1 MPKKTT
7 TKSYT
12 AFHLFCGMG
21 GGAMGFAAA
30 RARLGNVEAVVENIG
45 GVDCDPIAVEDY
57 RLLTRSPGS
66 VLDLFTLDDYIDFHG
81 KIPPGWARLCGGR
94 PRPVDP
100 APLRLPDGSVLAA
113 KPSKKPRWREA
124 TPYDLLAAAGGRHPN
139 IVFLSPPCKSFSGL
153 LARRRCD
160 EAKYQALSRLVVR
173 GLFLT
178 MEAFKDDLPEF
189 VILENVPRIEQRGA
203 ELIERNIALLRSY
216 GYAVQTTIHD
226 CGEIAGGAAHRKRFI
241 LIARKLDK
249 VQPFLYEPPLREM
262 RSLGDEIFKLPLPFD
277 EVAGPM
283 HHLPNLHFKTW
294 LRLALIPPGGDWR
307 DLQRWAPGTFSVGRT
322 PFNNVWQVLEADE
335 PAPTVTSGAT
345 PTAGGPSVADPRLSD
360 RPGRHTNKLQVN
372 DPGKPARTVTGARVG
387 SGTIS
392 TPDPRLSDRAGRF
405 TDKFQVGDPGKPA
418 RTVTGTMDVQAGA
431 MSMADVR
438 MSLPEKSVTLR
449 VRSTEV
455 PAATITSRSGHWDSG
470 GQSVPDPRVGGSYH
484 NGSYGVQDPETPS
497 GAVSGS
503 ARECTG
509 SFSVPDP
516 RVSAEYRNGTLG
528 VGDPDQPGKTVVASA
543 DIWAPGESSTPDPR
557 VGRPYFNDSY
567 GVQDPAEP
575 SGTVTSDARASKGAF
590 SVPDVRVK
598 PSFEGNYGVVD
609 PDEPGGAVTGSA
621 EASTGRFSLP
631 EPRVAE
637 VRPAFWPEGV
647 PIVLSPH
654 TGCMHRPLTTLELMA
669 LQGFVETAGGI
680 EPLFDLLGGQR
691 LSTPTSRDTQ
701 AAWRGRIGNAV
712 PTEGA
717 RGMCE
722 TILMTLLANEAGQ
735 QPLPATPVWVKPDR
749 VLNYVLRQ
757 MAPDRYPTA
766 LEAL

>member
-7 TKSYT
+7 KKTFT

-30 RARLGNVEAVVENIG
+30 EARLGDAQAFIENIG
-45 GVDCDPIAVEDY
+45 GVDCDPMAIEDY
-57 RLLTRSPGS
+57 RLLTKSSGT
-66 VLDLFTLDDYIDFHG
+66 VLDLFTIDDYIDFHEG
-81 KIPPGWARLCGGR
+81 KLPPGWVKLCGGR
-94 PRPVDP
+94 PRPVDD
-100 APLRLPDGSVLAA
+100 APLRMPDGSVLLVA
-113 KPSKKPRWREA
+113 PGPRWREA
-124 TPYDLLAAAGGRHPN
+124 TPYDIQAAANFRTPN

-173 GLFLT
+173 GLFLAL
-178 MEAFKDDLPEF
+178 EAFKDDLPEF
-189 VILENVPRIEQRGA
+189 FILENVPRIEQRGA

-226 CGEIAGGAAHRKRFI
+226 CGEIAGGAAHRRRFI
-241 LIARKLDK
+241 LIARNTGK
-249 VQPFLYEPPLREM
+249 VQPFLYEPPLHEM

-277 EVAGPM
+277 ESAGPM
-283 HHLPNLHFKTW
+283 HHLPKLHFKTW

-322 PFNNVWQVLEADE
+322 PFNNVWQVLEACE

-360 RPGRHTNKLQVN
+360 RPGRHTCKLQVN
-372 DPGKPARTVTGARVG
+372 APERPAKTVTGARLG

-392 TPDPRLSDRAGRF
+392 TPDPRLSPRAGRF
-405 TDKFQVGDPGKPA
+405 TDKYQVGDPERPA

-431 MSMADVR
+431 MSLADVR

-449 VRSTEV
+449 VRPTDE

-470 GQSVPDPRVGGSYH
+470 GQSVPDPRVAGRYH
-484 NGSYGVQDPETPS
+484 NGSYGVQDPESPS
-497 GAVSGS
+497 GTVSGS

-516 RVSAEYRNGTLG
+516 RVAAEYRNGTLG
-528 VGDPDQPGKTVVASA
+528 VADSEQPGKTVVASA

-557 VGRPYFNDSY
+557 VGRNYYNGSY
-567 GVQDPAEP
+567 GVQDPATP
-575 SGTVTSDARASKGAF
+575 GDTVTANGRVGAGPF
-590 SVPDVRVK
+590 SVPDIRVK
-598 PSFEGNYGVVD
+598 PSLEGNYGVVD
-609 PDEPGGAVTGSA
+609 PAEPGGAVTGSA

-637 VRPAFWPEGV
+637 VRPEFWPKKV
-647 PIVLSPH
+647 PIILSPH

-669 LQGFVETAGGI
+669 LQGFVEIAGGL
-680 EPLFDLLGGQR
+680 EPLFSLLGR
-691 LSTPTSRDTQ
+691 KKLATPGSRDTQ

-712 PTEGA
+712 PPGGA
-717 RGMCE
+717 KGMAE

-735 QPLPATPVWVKPDR
+735 QPLPTTPVWVQPDR

-757 MAPDRYPTA
+757 MAPERYPTA